1 MAWSPSGKARVCK
14 TLIRRFDSAP
24 GLKQTFLVCVGSFPF
39 LFLFV
44 IFQARVVELV
54 YTHDLKS
61 CGEIHAGSIPAPGTT
76 ITFDLLF
83 YSFHSWIESSRF
95 VSEIFRKFILSQN
108 LITKCAA
115 AHFVII
121 NKLVIINQS

>member
-1 MAWSPSGKARVCK
+1 MVRQG
-14 TLIRRFDSAP
+14 SAKP
-24 GLKQTFLVCVGSFPF
+24 LYGGSIPPQASSKLLSLCRNFYIF
-39 LFLFV
+39 ISHLLF
-44 IFQARVVELV
+44 FQARVVELV